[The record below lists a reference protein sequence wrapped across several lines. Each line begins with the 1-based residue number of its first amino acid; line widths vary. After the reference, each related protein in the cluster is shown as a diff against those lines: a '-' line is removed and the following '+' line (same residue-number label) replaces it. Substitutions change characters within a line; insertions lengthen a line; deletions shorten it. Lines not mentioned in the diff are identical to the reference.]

1 MTKTTYW
8 RLTIHFWIHAAEAGV
23 KPVISH
29 GFEAGEQFYRPRDM
43 DFQHPPSR
51 EEFTEIVMRV
61 PWMQA
66 AWHRLLPVLAR
77 NPWPMIDNC
86 HKAATVDLNDEEG
99 RCVGRLEV
107 CREERWMNQGYTA
120 PFISTEA
127 CRAATRQFRRR
138 TEAAEYL
145 NTNRCALMERV
156 AKMPHWTEQTV
167 LAEMRKMLVEAGF
180 LNGRKAG

>member
-8 RLTIHFWIHAAEAGV
+8 RLTIHFWLHAVEAGV

-29 GFEAGEQFYRPRDM
+29 GFEGGEQFYRPRDM
-43 DFQHPPSR
+43 DFQNPPSR

-66 AWHRLLPVLAR
+66 AWSRLLPLLPQ
-77 NPWPMIDNC
+77 NSWPMLDTM
-86 HKAATVDLNDEEG
+86 HKAATVDLQDEEG

-120 PFISTEA
+120 PCITTDT
-127 CRAATRQFRRR
+127 CRAVTRHLRRR
-138 TEAAEYL
+138 SEAAEYL
-145 NTNRCALMERV
+145 NTNRHALMERV
-156 AKMPHWTEQTV
+156 AKMPCWTEETV
-167 LAEMRKMLVEAGF
+167 LAAMRAMLVEGKF
-180 LNGRKAG
+180 LKNGKSH